1 MICCIKMLNRGHHES
16 TYAWLSIKERL
27 LDKQTWYASQTYL
40 TILQTNK
47 TFVSEN
53 QNEGKT
59 KVASIYR
66 IPIIPWRRQDVFLN
80 FQLVINGFAIMGS
93 VISQSNQPPACIKR
107 VPMQHISL
115 ISRSALTLRYRSL
128 MTWCVEVNSFYM
140 CIRAVY

>member
-1 MICCIKMLNRGHHES
+1 MLNREHHES

-59 KVASIYR
+59 KVASVYR

-93 VISQSNQPPACIKR
+93 VISQSNQPPACKH
-107 VPMQHISL
+107 VSNGFPCSTFLKFQD
-115 ISRSALTLRYRSL
+115 LR
-128 MTWCVEVNSFYM
+128 
-140 CIRAVY
+140 